1 MMNPGQTPARLANID
16 GLRAVAILLVLITH
30 TWVFFGAPA
39 LSFSVAGQSIALAS
53 LPAIGHVGVN
63 LFLVISGFSL
73 AWPFM
78 NGSGARERY
87 SLAGFFQ
94 RRVQR
99 IVPPYY
105 ASIVLIYLLAL
116 GFDFVLRSSFAAQ
129 VAQHPPT
136 FAALESA
143 SHLWPHLL
151 LIHNLWPDHVST
163 INGSYWSLALEFQ
176 LYLLF
181 PLLIEAMRRWGVWRV
196 AGGVLALQLAY
207 RWSLEATLPAQ
218 LLTQHEFVLPAAL
231 PGRMFE
237 FAAGIAAAAA
247 VAEPANPIHRL
258 MREYR
263 GAMVAVLGWLGV
275 AFFASSSHRLPS
287 SVTDLMWAL
296 GFVALIIMTSVRAT
310 WLSRWLS
317 WRPVAALGL
326 ASYSVYLLHQPLIER
341 LGYLTLLRFRPG
353 TAFFIGLALLPVVVA
368 VCLLLFVAVEKPS
381 LRWIQRGS
389 RNARSRSVASD
400 FLKPVIA

>member
-1 MMNPGQTPARLANID
+1 MKEALPNGRLANID
-16 GLRAVAILLVLITH
+16 GLRALAVLLVLMTH
-30 TWVFFGAPA
+30 TWVSFGAPA
-39 LSFSVAGQSIALAS
+39 LSLSIAGHSFVLAS
-53 LPAIGHVGVN
+53 IPAIGHVGVN

-78 NGSGARERY
+78 NGSSARARY

-116 GFDFVLRSSFAAQ
+116 GFDFLLRSNFAAQ
-129 VAQHPPT
+129 VAQHPPA
-136 FAALESA
+136 FAPLEDA
-143 SHLWPHLL
+143 PRLWPHLL
-151 LIHNLWPDHVST
+151 LIHNLWAEHVST

-207 RWSLEATLPAQ
+207 RWSLEIALPVQ
-218 LLTQHEFVLPAAL
+218 VLVQDEFILPAAL

-237 FAAGIAAAAA
+237 FAAGMATAAA
-247 VAEPANPIHRL
+247 VAQPANPFHRFVQ
-258 MREYR
+258 EQR
-263 GAMVAVLGWLGV
+263 GAVLAVLGWLAA
-275 AFFASSSHRLPS
+275 AFFATSSQRLS
-287 SVTDLMWAL
+287 TSVTDVLWAL
-296 GFVALIIMTSVRAT
+296 GFVALIALTSVRAS

-317 WRPVAALGL
+317 WRPVAALGF

-368 VCLLLFVAVEKPS
+368 ICLLLFVAVEKPS
-381 LRWIQRGS
+381 LRWIRRQPR
-389 RNARSRSVASD
+389 RATAPPAPPEI
-400 FLKPVIA
+400 LKPVIA

>member
-1 MMNPGQTPARLANID
+1 MNETTRAARLANID
-16 GLRAVAILLVLITH
+16 GLRAVAVLLVLMTH

-39 LSFSVAGQSIALAS
+39 LSVSVAGYSLALAGI
-53 LPAIGHVGVN
+53 PAIGHVGVN

-78 NGSGARERY
+78 NGSGARELY

-105 ASIVLIYLLAL
+105 ASILVIYFLAL
-116 GFDFVLRSSFAAQ
+116 GFDFVLRSNLAAQ
-129 VAQHPPT
+129 VARHPPA
-136 FAALESA
+136 FAALESPA
-143 SHLWPHLL
+143 QLWPHLL
-151 LIHNLWPDHVST
+151 LIHNLWPEHVST

-207 RWSLEATLPAQ
+207 RWSLEATLPA
-218 LLTQHEFVLPAAL
+218 LLLARHEFVLPAAL

-237 FAAGIAAAAA
+237 FASGIAAAAA
-247 VAEPANPIHRL
+247 VAQPANPVHRL
-258 MREYR
+258 LREHR
-263 GAMVAVLGWLGV
+263 GAMLAVLGWIGV
-275 AFFASSSHRLPS
+275 AFFAASSHRVPA
-287 SVTDLMWAL
+287 SVNDLMWAL
-296 GFVALIIMTSVRAT
+296 GFVALIILTSVRAT
-310 WLSRWLS
+310 WLSRGLS
-317 WRPVAALGL
+317 WRPVAGLGF

-341 LGYLTLLRFRPG
+341 LGYLTLLRFHPG
-353 TAFFIGLALLPVVVA
+353 TAFLIGLALLPLVVA

-381 LRWIQRGS
+381 LRWIQRG
-389 RNARSRSVASD
+389 ARKARERSAPSAI
-400 FLKPVIA
+400 LKPVIA